1 MECGMRI
8 VQYEGRGGRGC
19 GVERDGA
26 VFPTGYDDTLMLIRD
41 GERGLDHAAAAAERS
56 DPIEVDRLLAPLTNP
71 GKIFGSGVNYR
82 SHGDEEPGFAF
93 PDEVVWDF
101 IKVST
106 AIIGPGE
113 AIVIPPADDVIVR
126 RAGGAAQFAE
136 DGFAVDYEVEFG
148 VVIGSRAKNVTRE
161 DALDHVFGYTVFDDV
176 GSRSVQFHN
185 GQRDLGKNFDTF
197 CPMGPCIVTRD
208 DLPGWEAVRI
218 QSHVNGELRQDALVG
233 EQIGPPPVAIEWLSS
248 IITLEPGDCLMTGT
262 PAGCGTFMDPPRF
275 LQPGDVV
282 TVSASGIG
290 ELTNP
295 VVAGEARTSPAG

>member
-1 MECGMRI
+1 MRI
-8 VQYEGRGGRGC
+8 VQYESNGRQGC
-19 GVERDGA
+19 GLEQAGE
-26 VFPTGYDDTLMLIRD
+26 VFPPGYGDTLSLIRD
-41 GERGLDHAAAAAERS
+41 GDDGLERAAQVAERS
-56 DPIEVDRLLAPLTNP
+56 DPVAVDQIVAPLTNP

-82 SHGDEEPGFAF
+82 SHGDEEPGYVF

-101 IKVST
+101 IKLSS
-106 AIIGPGE
+106 AIVGPGA

-126 RAGGAAQFAE
+126 RPGDAATFSE
-136 DGFAVDYEVEFG
+136 YGFAVDYEVEFG
-148 VVIGSRAKNVTRE
+148 VVIGARAKNVDRA
-161 DALDHVFGYTVFDDV
+161 DALDHVFGYTVFNDV

-197 CPMGPCIVTRD
+197 CPMGPCIVTKD
-208 DLPGWEAVRI
+208 ELTDWEAVRV
-218 QSHVNGELRQDALVG
+218 QSHVNSELRQDALVG

-262 PAGCGTFMDPPRF
+262 PAGCGTFIQPPRF
-275 LQPGDVV
+275 LEPGDIV

-295 VVAGEARTSPAG
+295 VVAGTARTRR

>member
-1 MECGMRI
+1 MRI
-8 VQYEGRGGRGC
+8 VQYEAEGGRGC

-26 VFPTGYDDTLMLIRD
+26 VLATGYADTLSLIRD
-41 GERGLDHAAAAAERS
+41 GAEGLERAAEAAERA
-56 DPIEVDRLLAPLTNP
+56 DPVRLDRILAPLTNP

-82 SHGDEEPGFAF
+82 SHGDEEPGFVF

-101 IKVST
+101 IKLSS

-126 RAGGAAQFAE
+126 RAGGGATFSE
-136 DGFAVDYEVEFG
+136 HGFAVDYEVEFG
-148 VVIGSRAKNVTRE
+148 VVIGARAKNVDRE
-161 DALDHVFGYTVFDDV
+161 TALDHVFGYTVFNDA

-197 CPMGPCIVTRD
+197 CPMGPCIVTKD
-208 DLPGWEAVRI
+208 ELPDWEAVRI
-218 QSHVNGELRQDALVG
+218 QSHVNSELRQDALVG

-262 PAGCGTFMDPPRF
+262 PAGCGTFMQPPRF
-275 LQPGDVV
+275 LEPGDVV

-295 VVAGEARTSPAG
+295 VVAGTSRTRR

>member
-1 MECGMRI
+1 
-8 VQYEGRGGRGC
+8 
-19 GVERDGA
+19 
-26 VFPTGYDDTLMLIRD
+26 
-41 GERGLDHAAAAAERS
+41 
-56 DPIEVDRLLAPLTNP
+56 
-71 GKIFGSGVNYR
+71 
-82 SHGDEEPGFAF
+82 
-93 PDEVVWDF
+93 
-101 IKVST
+101 
-106 AIIGPGE
+106 
-113 AIVIPPADDVIVR
+113 
-126 RAGGAAQFAE
+126 
-136 DGFAVDYEVEFG
+136 
-148 VVIGSRAKNVTRE
+148 VTRE

>member
-1 MECGMRI
+1 MRI
-8 VQYEGRGGRGC
+8 VQYEINGARGC
-19 GVERDGA
+19 GVQREGA
-26 VFPTGYDDTLMLIRD
+26 VFPTSYADTLTLIRD
-41 GERGLDHAAAAAERS
+41 GERGLEHAAAAPERA
-56 DPIEVDRLLAPLTNP
+56 DPVEVDRLFAPLTNP

-82 SHGDEEPGFAF
+82 SHGDEEPGFVF

-101 IKVST
+101 VKVAS

-126 RAGGAAQFAE
+126 SAGGAAQFAE
-136 DGFAVDYEVEFG
+136 HGFAVDYEVEFG
-148 VVIGSRAKNVTRE
+148 VVIGSRAKNVARE
-161 DALDHVFGYTVFDDV
+161 DALDNVFGYTVFDDV

-197 CPMGPCIVTRD
+197 CPMGPCIVTKD
-208 DLPGWEAVRI
+208 ELPDWEAVRI
-218 QSHVNGELRQDALVG
+218 QSRVNGELRQDALVG

-275 LQPGDVV
+275 LQPDDVV

-295 VVAGEARTSPAG
+295 VVAGTARTRPAE

>member
-1 MECGMRI
+1 MRI
-8 VQYEGRGGRGC
+8 VQFESRGATAC
-19 GVERDGA
+19 GVEVDGD
-26 VFPTGYDDTLMLIRD
+26 VFPTGYPDTLSLIGD
-41 GERGLDHAAAAAERS
+41 GEQGLEAARAATDSAE
-56 DPIEVDRLLAPLTNP
+56 PAAVDRIVAPLTNP

-82 SHGDEEPGFAF
+82 SHGDEEPGFVF

-106 AIIGPGE
+106 AIIGPNDP
-113 AIVIPPADDVIVR
+113 IVIPPADDVIARGV
-126 RAGGAAQFAE
+126 GGAAPFAE
-136 DGFAVDYEVEFG
+136 YGFAVDYEVEFG
-148 VVIGSRAKNVTRE
+148 VVIGAPAKNVRRE
-161 DALDHVFGYTVFDDV
+161 DALDYVFGYTVFNDV
-176 GSRSVQFHN
+176 GSRSIQFHN

-197 CPMGPCIVTRD
+197 CPMGPCIVTED
-208 DLPGWEAVRI
+208 ELPDWAAIRI

-248 IITLEPGDCLMTGT
+248 IITLQPGDCLMTGT
-262 PAGCGTFMDPPRF
+262 PAGCGTFMTPPRF

-295 VVAGEARTSPAG
+295 VVQGTARTH